1 MNDRINELLLD
12 LEAFHFKL
20 DPDSNRYKAQVYI
33 EDLNYLIT
41 LIVQECADVC
51 YDHSDAAGGV
61 DTAFGYG
68 YRDCGD
74 DVKRHFGVET

>member
-1 MNDRINELLLD
+1 MSARIRELLLD

-41 LIVQECADVC
+41 SIVEKCADFIEE
-51 YDHSDAAGGV
+51 DQGSGKELSD
-61 DTAFGYG
+61 
-68 YRDCGD
+68 RM
-74 DVKRHFGVET
+74 KQHFRVE